1 MKKTRRISYQIL
13 LTASSVALMAAAT
26 LCSAQSF
33 PDKPIRIIS
42 PSPPGGGTDTATRLV
57 TAKVTD
63 LAKWQFVV
71 ETKPGAGGNVGLAYG
86 MQQSADGYTL
96 VMGETS
102 NLTVNQYL
110 YKSMPVDPEKETQPV
125 ALIGSGPLVFVISA
139 TKPYNTLAEVVA
151 ASKLKAMSI
160 ASSGSGTVGH
170 LVSESFKKQSSA
182 DFLHVP
188 YKGAGPAMTDL
199 LGGQVDA
206 YFASLTAAIPQVK
219 AGKLK
224 ALAVTSATRV
234 GSMPNVPTIAESGF
248 PGLDYY
254 VFYGVVAPARTS
266 ATIVSAMNREFN
278 KALQNPELKDALA
291 ERGIDARPL
300 TPSQFGE
307 FLLAERAKWRKIV
320 RESGATVD

>member
-1 MKKTRRISYQIL
+1 MKKTRLISYQIL

-182 DFLHVP
+182 GGCAEFCVN
-188 YKGAGPAMTDL
+188 GQSTAGESL
-199 LGGQVDA
+199 LVRKHNDNQEA
-206 YFASLTAAIPQVK
+206 RST
-219 AGKLK
+219 
-224 ALAVTSATRV
+224 
-234 GSMPNVPTIAESGF
+234 
-248 PGLDYY
+248 
-254 VFYGVVAPARTS
+254 ART
-266 ATIVSAMNREFN
+266 AGQPAGQ
-278 KALQNPELKDALA
+278 LQEA
-291 ERGIDARPL
+291 
-300 TPSQFGE
+300 
-307 FLLAERAKWRKIV
+307 
-320 RESGATVD
+320 